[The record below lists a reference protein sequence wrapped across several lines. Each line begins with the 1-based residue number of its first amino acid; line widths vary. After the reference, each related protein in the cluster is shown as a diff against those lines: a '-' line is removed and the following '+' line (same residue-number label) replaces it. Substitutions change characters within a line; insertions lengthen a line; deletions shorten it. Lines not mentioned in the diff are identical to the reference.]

1 MANRIISAAGIA
13 LIKRFEGCRLTAYKC
28 SAGVWTIGY
37 GHTSGVYAGM
47 RITQAQAEAFFQ
59 ADCRKFGSYVNNPAY
74 VPQTEQLNQ
83 NQFDALV
90 SFVFNLGPKWLKSL
104 CDNGRTLAQIAA
116 AMPQY
121 RRAAGQ
127 VLPGLVQRRAAEVAL
142 FNTPVTTAPAKQPE
156 IKAAEAKPTEK
167 EEKREDVYMFE
178 VPILGGG
185 MKGNAVLLWQKLLA
199 GCGYDLG
206 EDGRAGNLSGEFN
219 AGTYLA
225 TLDYKKHV
233 GIAIGEDGTDGRVT
247 PETWAAMLGI

>member
-1 MANRIISAAGIA
+1 MANRTISAKGIA

-37 GHTSGVYAGM
+37 GHTAGVYAGM
-47 RITQAQAEAFFQ
+47 RITQAQAEAFFK
-59 ADCRKFGSYVNNPAY
+59 ADCKKCGSYVNNPAY

-90 SFVFNLGPKWLKSL
+90 SFVFNLGQKWLKSL

-142 FNTPVTTAPAKQPE
+142 FNTPVTTAPANQPAV
-156 IKAAEAKPTEK
+156 KATEVRHVQPNYQPGQAYFVHVDNLRIRSKPSMQGKIIGKIGNRAVCNKATTRDNKGQIWMNISGSAK
-167 EEKREDVYMFE
+167 EEWICADTGVKSFVY
-178 VPILGGG
+178 
-185 MKGNAVLLWQKLLA
+185 
-199 GCGYDLG
+199 
-206 EDGRAGNLSGEFN
+206 
-219 AGTYLA
+219 
-225 TLDYKKHV
+225 
-233 GIAIGEDGTDGRVT
+233 
-247 PETWAAMLGI
+247 

>member
-1 MANRIISAAGIA
+1 MANRTISAAGIA

-59 ADCRKFGSYVNNPAY
+59 ADCRKFGSYVNNSAY

-90 SFVFNLGPKWLKSL
+90 SFVFNLGQKWLKSL

-142 FNTPVTTAPAKQPE
+142 FNTPVTTAPASGGST
-156 IKAAEAKPTEK
+156 AHPTELPAGAGLFCPCGQPAHPINTEYTGKDHWQDREPRGMQQGNDQRQQRSDLDEYFWIRKRGMDLRRHGRK
-167 EEKREDVYMFE
+167 EFC
-178 VPILGGG
+178 
-185 MKGNAVLLWQKLLA
+185 VLRNRVAK
-199 GCGYDLG
+199 
-206 EDGRAGNLSGEFN
+206 
-219 AGTYLA
+219 T
-225 TLDYKKHV
+225 TL
-233 GIAIGEDGTDGRVT
+233 
-247 PETWAAMLGI
+247 